1 MRARAR
7 SCNAA
12 ASEHL
17 LPACAHVNCRHVAG
31 RVHTHLTQADMS
43 AHVTPST
50 RPHAVT
56 CVQLQ
61 NDVLGGHEMTQDT
74 EYGKVRKRASHHR
87 APHAP
92 TTHITPI
99 YLFLSLET
107 TRVFKWQCATHTPC
121 VPSVAI
127 GMYKPDFNPE
137 LRAGGSWVHGDELR
151 VLPEPRAIL
160 PRAPH
165 PPRAHCHGLLCPEQ
179 QVPVVVWIRQGQQP
193 AVSPLDSALRA

>member
-1 MRARAR
+1 M
-7 SCNAA
+7 
-12 ASEHL
+12 L
-17 LPACAHVNCRHVAG
+17 
-31 RVHTHLTQADMS
+31 
-43 AHVTPST
+43 AHVTPPT

-56 CVQLQ
+56 CVPLQ

-74 EYGKVRKRASHHR
+74 EYGKVRKRTSHYH

-92 TTHITPI
+92 TTHITPLS
-99 YLFLSLET
+99 LFSSLET
-107 TRVFKWQCATHTPC
+107 TRYFKWRGTPHTPC

-127 GMYKPDFNPE
+127 GMYKPARNPKPG
-137 LRAGGSWVHGDELR
+137 AGGSWVHGDELR

-165 PPRAHCHGLLCPEQ
+165 PPRAHCHGLLSPEQ

-193 AVSPLDSALRA
+193 AVSQLDSALRV